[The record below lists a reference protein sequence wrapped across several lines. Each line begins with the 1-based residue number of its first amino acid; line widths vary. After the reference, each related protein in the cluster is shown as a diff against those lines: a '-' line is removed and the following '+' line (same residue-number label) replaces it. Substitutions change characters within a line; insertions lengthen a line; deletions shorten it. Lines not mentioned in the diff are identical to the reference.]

1 MASID
6 GQWDCVSQS
15 PMGEQQSVLT
25 LTSKPD
31 GSFVGTNAGPLGSL
45 DVTDGSVTGDQVAF
59 KMELKVPFP
68 MTLTAEAV
76 LSGDTMEGTIDTGA
90 FGRFPVKATRK
101 A

>member
-6 GQWDCVSQS
+6 GQWDCVAQS

-31 GSFVGTNAGPLGSL
+31 GSFAGTNAGPLGAL
-45 DVTDGSVTGDQVAF
+45 DVTEGQVTGDHVTF

-68 MTLTAEAV
+68 MTLTCEGELNGDV
-76 LSGDTMEGTIDTGA
+76 LEGTIDTGA